1 MSDQSAGSL
10 KLAVLNPGGH
20 DPEQYFDGPTAPD
33 SAAHAP
39 VNFHGYAACTGGSF
53 HRDTKQ
59 AVAEKSTILLLL
71 RGNLKAAARAMK
83 ECRAANCTVLMS
95 LKETGLNQVA
105 ELLDAP
111 AVAGRF
117 FDLINQADG
126 CIGATPEI
134 AEFYRLSRPKA
145 DPNTVGFIPTPYP
158 LNESQWDF
166 SVRADKQFGIFIGTR
181 EWHIPSRNHFA
192 CLMLAKKLCESTGE
206 TATVFNLDGRKG
218 RRLLEQFK
226 FPAGK
231 LRVVE
236 DEKPYPEYLREVAK
250 HKIVLQLDRSRV
262 PGQVAGDA
270 LLCRTVCV
278 GGDSTIER
286 IAFPKTCGAG
296 RTFEEVGAIA
306 KELLANHNAR
316 GTAFVESQ
324 WRSMEQLSFEAVR
337 KRLEEFLKQFNPST
351 G

>member
-1 MSDQSAGSL
+1 MSERPAGSL

-20 DPEQYFDGPTAPD
+20 DPEQYFDAP
-33 SAAHAP
+33 SAPGSAHAP

-59 AVAEKSTILLLL
+59 AIAEKSPILLLL
-71 RGNLKAAARAMK
+71 RGNLKAAARTMK
-83 ECRAANCTVLMS
+83 ECRNAKRTVVVS
-95 LKETGLNQVA
+95 LKETGLYQVA
-105 ELLDAP
+105 ELLERP
-111 AVAGRF
+111 SVASRF
-117 FDLINQADG
+117 FEIVNEADG

-134 AEFYRLSRPKA
+134 TEFYRLARPHAEPK
-145 DPNTVGFIPTPYP
+145 TVAFIPTPYP
-158 LNESQWDF
+158 LGQEQWDF
-166 SVRADKQFGIFIGTR
+166 SIRPDKQSGIFIGTR

-192 CLMLAKKLCESTGE
+192 CLMLARRLHQATGE
-206 TATVFNLDGRKG
+206 PVTVFNMDGRKG
-218 RRLLEQFK
+218 ARLLAQFN
-226 FPAGK
+226 FPPGK
-231 LRVVE
+231 LRVLD
-236 DEKPYPEYLREVAK
+236 DEKPYTTYLREVAN

-296 RTFEEVGAIA
+296 RTFEEVGAVA
-306 KELLANHNAR
+306 TELLTNHNAR
-316 GTAFVESQ
+316 GTAFMESQ

-337 KRLEEFLKQFNPST
+337 KRLEEFLKLF
-351 G
+351 